1 MLFIIESYILNIF
14 RENEKKKKK
23 NVFFMK
29 KKVLFLYMI
38 NKLY

>member
-1 MLFIIESYILNIF
+1 MLFIIESYILSILW
-14 RENEKKKKK
+14 ENEKKKKD
-23 NVFFMK
+23 FFFYE